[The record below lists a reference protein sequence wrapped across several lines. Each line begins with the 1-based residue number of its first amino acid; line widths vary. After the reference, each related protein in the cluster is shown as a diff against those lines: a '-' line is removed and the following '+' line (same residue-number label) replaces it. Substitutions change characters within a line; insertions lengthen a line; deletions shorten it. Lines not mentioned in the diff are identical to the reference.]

1 VTEGGV
7 VTVDTAFARDDRIGP
22 AACGLLLRMLTRL
35 PGDTHDVDDVIRLC
49 ARGDRR
55 EVVAALRELQAIGCT
70 EVFPAPA
77 NAWRRWKFRVRVLP
91 AARELIR
98 TPVKRR

>member
-1 VTEGGV
+1 MTEGGV
-7 VTVDTAFARDDRIGP
+7 VTVDTAFAWDDRIGL

-70 EVFPAPA
+70 EVFPATA
-77 NAWRRWKFRVRVLP
+77 NAWRRRKFRVRVLP
-91 AARELIR
+91 ASRELIR
-98 TPVKRR
+98 TPVKRK